1 LSLAKRAL
9 RQTGHDAKLGHRP
22 YMVLAQCSR
31 RLGAFDAALGN
42 LTRASE
48 LASSQD
54 ADDIAQLVATVRRE
68 KDAWDHDLLQRQGFA
83 GFRAPFSNTK
93 RSSAEAAAAAA
104 AAAGSRYGAAGESWQ
119 HPAFAAAGASS
130 GKWAYSDWSKAKW
143 EEEFRAAYE
152 RMSNDS
158 PGSRSRASPHKF
170 PWEQDAQTREAPAP
184 HPDPFAPPGGAG
196 GRRAQTEG
204 TRPSFFRPG
213 AGSSVGG
220 TPGSAKQRGLYS
232 VLQIDSSATGPV
244 IKKAYMK
251 LVPLRLPPPPSCLLT
266 SCLFLL
272 QLTSGALLHGNAP
285 THPPTHTH
293 THTQTHTHA
302 RTHTHRRSSSTPIS
316 TRARTSRALRCCAA
330 LLSRLFVCSCLCSC
344 LCLASQN

>member
-1 LSLAKRAL
+1 VWQELSEAMNLDVNNLLFSSQAACLIGEVQCDQSNHKNALTQARTALSLAKRAL

-104 AAAGSRYGAAGESWQ
+104 AAAGNGYGVAGESWQ

-204 TRPSFFRPG
+204 TRPSFFRPA
-213 AGSSVGG
+213 AGSSAGG

-251 LVPLRLPPPPSCLLT
+251 LVPLRLPPPLRACLL
-266 SCLFLL
+266 
-272 QLTSGALLHGNAP
+272 
-285 THPPTHTH
+285 
-293 THTQTHTHA
+293 
-302 RTHTHRRSSSTPIS
+302 
-316 TRARTSRALRCCAA
+316 
-330 LLSRLFVCSCLCSC
+330 
-344 LCLASQN
+344 LASFCYS

>member
-1 LSLAKRAL
+1 MNLDVNNLIFSSEAACLIGEVQCDQSNHKNALAQARSALSLAKRAL
-9 RQTGHDAKLGHRP
+9 HQTGHDAKLAHRP
-22 YMVLAQCSR
+22 YVVLAQCSR

-93 RSSAEAAAAAA
+93 RSSAQAAAAE
-104 AAAGSRYGAAGESWQ
+104 AGSRHGVAGESGQ

-184 HPDPFAPPGGAG
+184 HPDPFAPPGG
-196 GRRAQTEG
+196 RRAQTEG

-213 AGSSVGG
+213 AGSSAGG

-232 VLQIDSSATGPV
+232 VLQIDSSATGPE

-251 LVPLRLPPPPSCLLT
+251 LVSLRPHPPPLPVLCF
-266 SCLFLL
+266 FLPY
-272 QLTSGALLHGNAP
+272 S
-285 THPPTHTH
+285 
-293 THTQTHTHA
+293 
-302 RTHTHRRSSSTPIS
+302 
-316 TRARTSRALRCCAA
+316 
-330 LLSRLFVCSCLCSC
+330 
-344 LCLASQN
+344 